1 MAAVAAQVSPTATQ
15 DDFAAAVASMASP
28 SKQTSVEK
36 PKAKGRPRKD
46 KTQTQSLPSPPAAS
60 SPSASAASPIEA
72 HASGDVHMDMAS
84 DVEDDADEDFQE
96 IEKLQDAGINAADL
110 RKLKEAGL
118 NTAMAVIYTTKRDL
132 CSIKGLSEQKVEKIQ
147 EAARKLT
154 SAGFITGSEFVRTKC
169 KKRFR
174 LSTGS
179 SKVDQLLGGGV
190 ESCSITEFFGEFRCG
205 KTQLCHSL
213 SVIAQ
218 MPQSYGGANGKVCY
232 IDTENTFRPDR
243 ITQIAQAFGVDPQQV
258 LDNIIY
264 ARCYN
269 SEHLVQLLLCV
280 AAKMAE
286 EKYALLVVDSIMGP
300 FRVDFTGRGDLAE
313 RQQLL
318 SRVMSRLQK
327 LSEEYNLAVVITNQ
341 VMADPAAA
349 MSFAANPPKPIG
361 GHVLAHY
368 STTRIAL
375 RKGRG
380 EQRIMKIIDSP
391 NLPEGD
397 CVFEICNKGIQDA
410 KD

>member
-1 MAAVAAQVSPTATQ
+1 
-15 DDFAAAVASMASP
+15 
-28 SKQTSVEK
+28 
-36 PKAKGRPRKD
+36 
-46 KTQTQSLPSPPAAS
+46 
-60 SPSASAASPIEA
+60 
-72 HASGDVHMDMAS
+72 
-84 DVEDDADEDFQE
+84 
-96 IEKLQDAGINAADL
+96 
-110 RKLKEAGL
+110 
-118 NTAMAVIYTTKRDL
+118 MAVIYTTKRDL

-190 ESCSITEFFGEFRCG
+190 ESCSITEFYGEFRCG

-286 EKYALLVVDSIMGP
+286 EKYALLVVDSRPARIDFVHDRSLGIMGP

-327 LSEEYNLAVVITNQ
+327 LSEE
-341 VMADPAAA
+341 
-349 MSFAANPPKPIG
+349 
-361 GHVLAHY
+361 
-368 STTRIAL
+368 
-375 RKGRG
+375 
-380 EQRIMKIIDSP
+380 
-391 NLPEGD
+391 
-397 CVFEICNKGIQDA
+397 
-410 KD
+410 